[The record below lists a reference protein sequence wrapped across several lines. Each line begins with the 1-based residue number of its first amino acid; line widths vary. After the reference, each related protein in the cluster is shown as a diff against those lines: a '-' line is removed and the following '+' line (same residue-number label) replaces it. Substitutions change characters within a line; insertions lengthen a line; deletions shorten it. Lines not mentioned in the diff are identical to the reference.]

1 MRKLIWLPAIAAALW
16 SVYWL
21 VGARGI
27 EAGLR
32 AWLEARRAEGWQAE
46 VAEIGTDGFPLRFD
60 TTLEAVALV
69 DPATGLGWDAPVFRF
84 TAPAYA
90 PTRVTATWPA
100 DQRILTPRET
110 IDISAARM
118 QAALGLVTGPNLTL
132 DTAEATLTDVVL
144 TSSADWTAAL
154 DSGAL
159 STARTEADPL
169 AHDIRFTAR
178 NLMPARFLLAELDPT
193 GKLPRV
199 VDALELDLRAGFDA
213 PWDRHA
219 IEDRRPQPTSLEIRK
234 LRAEWGEMLLEA
246 AGDLSVDADGIP
258 EGSVTVRAV
267 NWREMLEVARAGG
280 WLPEDFL
287 PTVER
292 GLEVLAGLSGNPET
306 IDAPLTLRDGYVMLG
321 LIPIGP
327 APDLTI
333 R

>member
-16 SVYWL
+16 SGYWYA
-21 VGARGI
+21 GARSI

-60 TTLEAVALV
+60 TALEDVALV
-69 DPATGLGWDAPVFRF
+69 DPATGLGWDASSFRF
-84 TAPAYA
+84 VAPAYA
-90 PTRVTATWPA
+90 PTKVTATWPEN
-100 DQRILTPRET
+100 QQILTPQER

-118 QAALGLVTGPNLTL
+118 QAALALVPGPNLTL
-132 DTAEATLTDVVL
+132 DTAEATLADVVL

-154 DSGAL
+154 DSGSL
-159 STARTEADPL
+159 STTRTEADPL

-178 NLMPARFLLAELDPT
+178 KLVPARFLLAELDPT

-199 VDALELDLRAGFDA
+199 VDALDLDVRAGFDA

-246 AGDLSVDADGIP
+246 AGDLTVDADGIP
-258 EGSVTVRAV
+258 AGSITVRAV
-267 NWREMLEVARAGG
+267 NWREMLEVASAGG

-306 IDAPLTLRDGYVMLG
+306 IDAPLTLRDGYITLG
-321 LIPIGP
+321 IVPIGP